1 MKSINLEGSSIR
13 KLPDLCTPNL
23 ERLNIRDCENLI
35 DVHEA
40 IGSLDKL
47 KRWDLSN
54 CKKLQ
59 ILPSTLRLK
68 SLEDIRLY
76 GCVSLEK
83 LPDLGAPNL
92 EVLYMGDCENLI
104 EVHEAIG
111 SLDKLKD
118 WDLSNCTKLQILPST
133 LKLKSLGFIILDGC
147 LSLEKFPNIH
157 PEMKCDSL
165 DFLYC
170 NIREWPLSL
179 KYLSSRLFRLSL
191 GNCQSAGDFLVSIS
205 GCKFTNLRELEVYD
219 CDRDIIEPHDCD
231 RDIIEPH
238 ILTEPDSF
246 PSLKELRIDGS
257 NIVTIPKSIIE
268 FTTLRELSM
277 SNCKNLREIPRLPHS
292 IRKVDVSDCMS
303 LDLPSSC
310 GLFNQVRSLP
320 FSLYI

>member
-1 MKSINLEGSSIR
+1 MKSINLDGSSIR

-23 ERLNIRDCENLI
+23 ERLNISDCENLI

-47 KRWDLSN
+47 KRWNLSN

-68 SLEDIRLY
+68 SLENINLH
-76 GCVSLEK
+76 GCVNLEK

-92 EVLYMGDCENLI
+92 EVLNMGCCTNLI

-111 SLDKLKD
+111 SLDKLKI
-118 WDLSNCTKLQILPST
+118 LNLGSCTKLQILPST
-133 LKLKSLGFIILDGC
+133 LRLKSLEHIRLYGC

-157 PEMKCDSL
+157 PEMKCDML
-165 DFLYC
+165 NFLYC

-191 GNCQSAGDFLVSIS
+191 GNCQNAGDFLVSLL
-205 GCKFTNLRELEVYD
+205 GCKFTNLTELAVY
-219 CDRDIIEPHDCD
+219 DCD

-246 PSLKELRIDGS
+246 PSLEELIIDGS

-268 FTTLRELSM
+268 FTTLRELIM
-277 SNCKNLREIPRLPHS
+277 SNCKNVREIPRLPHS
-292 IRKVDVSDCMS
+292 IRRVDVSDCMS

>member
-1 MKSINLEGSSIR
+1 MEC
-13 KLPDLCTPNL
+13 CT
-23 ERLNIRDCENLI
+23 
-35 DVHEA
+35 
-40 IGSLDKL
+40 
-47 KRWDLSN
+47 
-54 CKKLQ
+54 
-59 ILPSTLRLK
+59 
-68 SLEDIRLY
+68 
-76 GCVSLEK
+76 
-83 LPDLGAPNL
+83 
-92 EVLYMGDCENLI
+92 NLI

-111 SLDKLKD
+111 SLDKLKN
-118 WDLSNCTKLQILPST
+118 LNLGSCTKLQILPST
-133 LKLKSLGFIILDGC
+133 LRLKSLEHIHLYGC

-165 DFLYC
+165 NFLYC

-191 GNCQSAGDFLVSIS
+191 GKGQNARDFLVSIS
-205 GCKFTNLRELEVYD
+205 GCKFTNLRELEVY
-219 CDRDIIEPHDCD
+219 DCD

-277 SNCKNLREIPRLPHS
+277 SNCKNLREIPRLPYS
-292 IRKVDVSDCMS
+292 IRRVDVSDCMS